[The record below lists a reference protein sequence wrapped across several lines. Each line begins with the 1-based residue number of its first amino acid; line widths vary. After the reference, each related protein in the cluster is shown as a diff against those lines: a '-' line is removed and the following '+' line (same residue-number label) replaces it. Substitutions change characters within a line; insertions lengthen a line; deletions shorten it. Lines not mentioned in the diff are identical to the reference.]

1 MLTSGTSLVV
11 MVLTTVLADNSYRLI
26 LLAFSI
32 GDVNRRFADIVALEE
47 SLEHHL
53 TTFNLG

>member
-1 MLTSGTSLVV
+1 